1 MMRNYQLFAKIH
13 LIRRILGLVLV
24 YIILIACGLTMIFPF
39 IWMFS
44 TSIKESSAAFEYP
57 PRLFPSPAVW
67 NNYPEVFSRQ
77 PMLNALFNSI
87 KIAVINTFGTL
98 LSSSMAAYAFAKI
111 KFRLK
116 NQLFLVLLAT
126 MMIPG
131 QVTLIPM
138 FVWFKNLGW
147 IDTHY
152 PLIVPAILCNAY
164 GVFLL
169 RQFFMTIPD
178 SFAES
183 ARIDGASQPVI
194 FIRIMLPLC
203 IPALTTLGLFSF
215 MGNWN
220 NFLTPLIYLNTRAK
234 FTIPLIIRS
243 FQNMYY
249 SNWTLLMAAS
259 CVSIVPIVIMYIF
272 SQRYFIAGV
281 VMSGLKG

>member
-1 MMRNYQLFAKIH
+1 MA
-13 LIRRILGLVLV
+13 RRILWLVIL
-24 YIILIACGLTMIFPF
+24 YAILIVCGLTMIFPF
-39 IWMFS
+39 AWMFS
-44 TSIKESSAAFEYP
+44 TSLKESSAAFEYP
-57 PRLFPSPAVW
+57 PKLLPNPVVW
-67 NNYPEVFSRQ
+67 SNYPEVFSRQ
-77 PMLNALFNSI
+77 PMLNALLNSI
-87 KIAVINTFGTL
+87 KIAVINTLGTL

-111 KFRLK
+111 RFHFK
-116 NQLFLVLLAT
+116 NQLFLILLAT

-169 RQFFMTIPD
+169 RQFFITIPD

-259 CVSIVPIVIMYIF
+259 CISILPIIIMYIF
-272 SQRYFIAGV
+272 AQRYFIEGV

>member
-1 MMRNYQLFAKIH
+1 LLYIA
-13 LIRRILGLVLV
+13 LIVFGI
-24 YIILIACGLTMIFPF
+24 TMIFPF
-39 IWMFS
+39 VWMFS
-44 TSIKESSAAFEYP
+44 TSFKASSSAFDYP
-57 PRLFPSPAVW
+57 PKLIPNPLEW
-67 NNYPEVFSRQ
+67 GNYPEVFIKQ
-77 PMLNALFNSI
+77 PMLNALLNSI

-111 KFRLK
+111 RFRLK
-116 NQLFLVLLAT
+116 NQLFIVLLAT

-152 PLIVPAILCNAY
+152 PLIVPAVLCNAY
-164 GVFLL
+164 GVFML

-178 SFAES
+178 SLAES
-183 ARIDGASQPVI
+183 ARIDGATQPVI
-194 FIRIMLPLC
+194 YFRIMLPLSF
-203 IPALTTLGLFSF
+203 PALTTLGLFSF

-220 NFLTPLIYLNTRAK
+220 SFLTPLIYLNTRLK
-234 FTIPLIIRS
+234 FTVPLIIRS

-259 CVSIVPIVIMYIF
+259 CISILPIVLMYIF
-272 SQRYFIAGV
+272 AQRYFIAGV

>member
-1 MMRNYQLFAKIH
+1 MTHNYQLSAKIH
-13 LIRRILGLVLV
+13 SIRHTLEIIIL

-39 IWMFS
+39 AWMLS
-44 TSIKESSAAFEYP
+44 TSLKESGATFEYP
-57 PRLFPSPAVW
+57 PKLLPHPIAW
-67 NNYPEVFSRQ
+67 NNYPDVFSRQ
-77 PMLNALFNSI
+77 PMLNALINSI

-111 KFRLK
+111 RFRFK
-116 NQLFLVLLAT
+116 GQLFLVLLAT

-152 PLIVPAILCNAY
+152 PLIIPAILCNAY

-169 RQFFMTIPD
+169 RQFFMTIPN

-194 FIRIMLPLC
+194 FVRIMLPLC

-259 CVSIVPIVIMYIF
+259 CISILPIVIMYIF